1 MTKLIIPPIKCQGIK
16 TKLVP
21 FIMEHA
27 ACPENG
33 LWIEPFMGSGVVAF
47 NLAPRRAL
55 LADKNEYIIAFYQ
68 GIQNGTITTS
78 VVREFLEYH
87 GSLLQQYGEAYYREM
102 RDAFNENGDP
112 LYSVTRKGRLVAE
125 QLKCDILP
133 SILDQSLT
141 CALRYLDFRRRGV
154 TVTCESERL
163 QDQTF
168 DVTVTLREQKKIIL
182 RTTINTDSEYHA
194 QKMKETFHER
204 PEVVYRG
211 ILALLTGTVGFL
223 YDDKR
228 E

>member
-1 MTKLIIPPIKCQGIK
+1 
-16 TKLVP
+16 
-21 FIMEHA
+21 
-27 ACPENG
+27 
-33 LWIEPFMGSGVVAF
+33 MGSQIGSMNNVKVFVLYLMKNINYPMDFVTINDVVMQTDYVMYLDFAEAF
-47 NLAPRRAL
+47 HQMLE
-55 LADKNEYIIAFYQ
+55 NELIVED
-68 GIQNGTITTS
+68 GT
-78 VVREFLEYH
+78 
-87 GSLLQQYGEAYYREM
+87 
-102 RDAFNENGDP
+102 NENGDP